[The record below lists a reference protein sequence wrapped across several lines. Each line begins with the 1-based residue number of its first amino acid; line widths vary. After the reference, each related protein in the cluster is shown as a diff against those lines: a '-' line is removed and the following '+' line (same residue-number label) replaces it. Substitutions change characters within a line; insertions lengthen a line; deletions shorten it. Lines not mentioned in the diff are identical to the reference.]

1 MKDAYKKRG
10 TSFTIVVKKEILN
23 NLYLYTKVFKVM
35 NMNYD
40 NEKQE
45 LHDYHFVQ
53 YTFIVDA
60 TDQKVT
66 PFD

>member
-45 LHDYHFVQ
+45 LHDYHFV
-53 YTFIVDA
+53 
-60 TDQKVT
+60 
-66 PFD
+66 

>member
-1 MKDAYKKRG
+1 MK
-10 TSFTIVVKKEILN
+10 LN

-35 NMNYD
+35 NMYRMFDRNYND
-40 NEKQE
+40 EKQE

-60 TDQKVT
+60 TDQEVT
-66 PFD
+66 PFN